1 MAIKKSE
8 LYSSLWAGA
17 DSLRGG
23 MDASEYKNYVL
34 NLLFLKYI
42 SDKAKNNMD
51 SEIEVPQGCFYED
64 ILALEGDK
72 EIGDKLNKIIA
83 KIAERNDLKGV
94 IDSVDFNDNTKL
106 GEGKAMMDTLSNL
119 VKIFADLSLGAHGA
133 LDDDLLGDAY
143 EYLMRHFASESGKS
157 KGQFYTPS
165 EVSLLLS
172 LLLGI
177 DENTRQDKSI
187 YDPTCGSG
195 SLLLKASSLAG
206 KKGLTIYGQE
216 KDISTTA
223 LCKMNMILHNSATAD
238 IAKGGFSTLSNP
250 FFTTE
255 NGMLKTFDYVVAN
268 PPFSLKNWTD
278 GLSIDPKSKQ
288 VINDSFNRFEDG
300 TPPEK
305 NGDFAFLLHIIKSLK
320 DTGKGAVILP
330 HGVLFR
336 GNAEG
341 VIRKNL
347 LMKGYIKGVI
357 GLAPNLF
364 YGTSIPACVIVLD
377 KENAHARKGVFMIDA
392 SKDFKK
398 DGNKNRLR
406 DQDVQKMIDTFNAL
420 KEIPYYS
427 KMVSLEEISAN
438 DYNLNIPRYIASK
451 QELEKDLFALINSPS
466 YLPKNEIKA
475 YAPYFQVFKEL
486 KNMLF
491 KKSDKEGYYA
501 LKTEC
506 ENIKELITQSLEY
519 QTFHASVLSA
529 FDRLELFTTF
539 NDLEPGFNPKTLIE
553 SVCSKV
559 LKEFEKVGIL
569 DKYGVYQLFKD
580 YYNEVLQDDW
590 FLLSF
595 NGFRSAKEL
604 RKLNPLK
611 DKNKKANYLEEPD
624 FVIQKTYY
632 KSDLIPKNLIKQRFF
647 EKETKELEALE
658 NALNEKEALLDEFIE
673 EHSNE
678 EGLFDGLKIN
688 ESVLKKELKNA
699 TDLEDKQILKTD
711 LEDKQILK
719 TDLEDKQILKTALEW
734 LEAKNKALKMKNK
747 AYEELELKAFH
758 QYKNLE
764 INEIKDLI
772 IKDKWLNSLKNALEN
787 KIQKRINAFIST
799 LNEII
804 SSYSNSLLELDKE
817 VKESESKVLEH
828 LKDLGLMG

>member
-42 SDKAKNNMD
+42 SDKAKNDPD
-51 SEIEVPQGCFYED
+51 SDIIVPQGCFYED

-83 KIAERNDLKGV
+83 KIAEQNDLLKGA

-106 GEGKAMMDTLSNL
+106 GEGKAMVDTLSNL
-119 VKIFADLSLGAHGA
+119 IKIFANLSLGAHGA

-172 LLLGI
+172 LLLEI
-177 DENTRQDKSI
+177 DKNTRQDKTI

-206 KKGLTIYGQE
+206 EKGLTIYGQE
-216 KDISTTA
+216 KDNSTTA
-223 LCKMNMILHNSATAD
+223 LCKMNMVLHNSATAD
-238 IAKGGFSTLSNP
+238 IAKGGSSTLSNP
-250 FFTTE
+250 HFLE

-288 VINDSFNRFEDG
+288 VIDDNFNRFEDG

-320 DTGKGAVILP
+320 NTGKGAVILP

-341 VIRKNL
+341 VIRKNIL
-347 LMKGYIKGVI
+347 TKGYIKGVI

-406 DQDVQKMIDTFNAL
+406 EQDVQKMIDTFKAK

-438 DYNLNIPRYIASK
+438 DYNLNIPRYIVAE
-451 QELEKDLFALINSPS
+451 QELEKDLFALINSHKAN
-466 YLPKNEIKA
+466 YLPKNEIEA
-475 YAPYFQVFKEL
+475 YAPYFKVFKEL
-486 KNMLF
+486 KNTLF

-506 ENIKELITQSLEY
+506 ENIKDLITESLEY
-519 QTFHASVLSA
+519 QAFHASVLNA
-529 FDRLELFTTF
+529 FDRLDLWITF
-539 NDLEPGFNPKTLIE
+539 NGLEPGFNPKTLIE

-559 LKEFEKVGIL
+559 LKEFEKGEIL
-569 DKYGVYQLFKD
+569 DQYGVYQLFKD

-590 FLLSF
+590 FLISL
-595 NGFRSAKEL
+595 NGFESAKEL
-604 RKLNPLK
+604 RKLIPLK

-624 FVIQKTYY
+624 FVVQKTYY
-632 KSDLIPKNLIKQRFF
+632 KSDLIPKSLIKQRFF
-647 EKETKELEALE
+647 KEESSILEELE
-658 NALNEKEALLDEFIE
+658 NALNENIANYEEFIE

-678 EGLFDGLKIN
+678 EGLFYELKVN

-699 TDLEDKQILKTD
+699 TDPED
-711 LEDKQILK
+711 E
-719 TDLEDKQILKTALEW
+719 QILKTALEL
-734 LEAKNKALKMKNK
+734 LEAKNKAQK
-747 AYEELELKAFH
+747 AK
-758 QYKNLE
+758 K
-764 INEIKDLI
+764 
-772 IKDKWLNSLKNALEN
+772 
-787 KIQKRINAFIST
+787 
-799 LNEII
+799 
-804 SSYSNSLLELDKE
+804 
-817 VKESESKVLEH
+817 
-828 LKDLGLMG
+828 

>member
-238 IAKGGFSTLSNP
+238 IAKGGSSTLSNP
-250 FFTTE
+250 FFIK
-255 NGMLKTFDYVVAN
+255 NGMLQTFDYVVAN

-288 VINDSFNRFEDG
+288 VINDHFNRFEDG

-305 NGDFAFLLHIIKSLK
+305 NGDFAFLLHIIKSLNP
-320 DTGKGAVILP
+320 TGKGAVILP

-364 YGTSIPACVIVLD
+364 YGTSIPACVIILD
-377 KENAHARKGVFMIDA
+377 KENAHARKGVFVIDA

-406 DQDVQKMIDTFNAL
+406 DQDVQKMIDTFNAY

-438 DYNLNIPRYIASK
+438 DYNLNIPRYIAAK
-451 QELEKDLFALINSPS
+451 QELEKDLFALTNSHKAS
-466 YLPKNEIKA
+466 YLPKNEIEA
-475 YAPYFQVFKEL
+475 YDPYFRVFKEL
-486 KNMLF
+486 KNTLF

-506 ENIKELITQSLEY
+506 ENIKDYITQSLEY

-559 LKEFEKVGIL
+559 LKEFEKVEIL

-590 FLLSF
+590 FLISF
-595 NGFRSAKEL
+595 NGFESAKNL
-604 RKLNPLK
+604 RKLTPLK

-632 KSDLIPKNLIKQRFF
+632 KSDLIPKHLIKQRFF
-647 EKETKELEALE
+647 EKETKELEELE

-699 TDLEDKQILKTD
+699 TDLEDEK
-711 LEDKQILK
+711 
-719 TDLEDKQILKTALEW
+719 ILKTALEW

-787 KIQKRINAFIST
+787 KIQKRINAFTSA

>member
-42 SDKAKNNMD
+42 SDKARNNTD

-83 KIAERNDLKGV
+83 EIA
-94 IDSVDFNDNTKL
+94 
-106 GEGKAMMDTLSNL
+106 
-119 VKIFADLSLGAHGA
+119 
-133 LDDDLLGDAY
+133 
-143 EYLMRHFASESGKS
+143 
-157 KGQFYTPS
+157 
-165 EVSLLLS
+165 
-172 LLLGI
+172 
-177 DENTRQDKSI
+177 
-187 YDPTCGSG
+187 
-195 SLLLKASSLAG
+195 
-206 KKGLTIYGQE
+206 
-216 KDISTTA
+216 
-223 LCKMNMILHNSATAD
+223 
-238 IAKGGFSTLSNP
+238 
-250 FFTTE
+250 
-255 NGMLKTFDYVVAN
+255 
-268 PPFSLKNWTD
+268 
-278 GLSIDPKSKQ
+278 
-288 VINDSFNRFEDG
+288 
-300 TPPEK
+300 EK
-305 NGDFAFLLHIIKSLK
+305 NGL
-320 DTGKGAVILP
+320 
-330 HGVLFR
+330 
-336 GNAEG
+336 
-341 VIRKNL
+341 
-347 LMKGYIKGVI
+347 KGVI

-377 KENAHARKGVFMIDA
+377 KENARARKGVFLIDA

-406 DQDVQKMIDTFNAL
+406 EQDVQKMIDTFNAL

-438 DYNLNIPRYIASK
+438 DYNLNIARYIAAK
-451 QELEKDLFALINSPS
+451 QESQKDLFALINSHKAS

-475 YAPYFQVFKEL
+475 YAPYFKVFKEL
-486 KNMLF
+486 KNTLF

-506 ENIKELITQSLEY
+506 ENIKDLITQSLEY
-519 QTFHASVLSA
+519 QVFHASVLNA
-529 FDRLELFTTF
+529 FDRLNLFETF
-539 NDLEPGFNPKTLIE
+539 DHLEPGFNPKTLIE

-559 LKEFEKVGIL
+559 LKEFEKVEIL
-569 DKYGVYQLFKD
+569 DKHGVYQLFKD

-595 NGFRSAKEL
+595 NDFLSAKEL
-604 RKLNPLK
+604 RELNPLK

-647 EKETKELEALE
+647 EKEAKELEKLE
-658 NALNEKEALLDEFIE
+658 NALNEKEADFEEFIE
-673 EHSNE
+673 EHSNNE
-678 EGLFDGLKIN
+678 EGLFDELKIN

-699 TDLEDKQILKTD
+699 TDLEDK
-711 LEDKQILK
+711 E
-719 TDLEDKQILKTALEW
+719 ILKTALEL

-758 QYKNLE
+758 QYKNLKLG
-764 INEIKDLI
+764 EIKDLI
-772 IKDKWLNSLKNALEN
+772 IQDKWLKSLKNALEN
-787 KIQKRINAFIST
+787 KILKRINAFTSA

-804 SSYSNSLLELDKE
+804 QTYSNSLLELDKE

>member
-42 SDKAKNNMD
+42 SDKARNDAKNNTD
-51 SEIEVPQGCFYED
+51 SAIEVPEGCFYED

-106 GEGKAMMDTLSNL
+106 GEGKAMIDTLSNL

-206 KKGLTIYGQE
+206 KNGLTIYGQE

-223 LCKMNMILHNSATAD
+223 LCKMNMILHNSADAD
-238 IAKGGFSTLSNP
+238 IAKGGSSTLSNP
-250 FFTTE
+250 LFTTE

-288 VINDSFNRFEDG
+288 VINDRFNRFEDG

-320 DTGKGAVILP
+320 NTGKGAVILP

-341 VIRKNL
+341 AIRKNL
-347 LMKGYIKGVI
+347 LTKGYIKGVI

-364 YGTSIPACVIVLD
+364 YGTSIPACVIILD

-406 DQDVQKMIDTFNAL
+406 DQDVQKMIDTFNAY

-438 DYNLNIPRYIASK
+438 DYNLNIPRYIATK
-451 QELEKDLFALINSPS
+451 QESEKDLFALINSHKAS
-466 YLPKNEIKA
+466 YLPKNEIKV
-475 YAPYFQVFKEL
+475 YAPYFRVFKEL
-486 KNMLF
+486 KNTLF

-506 ENIKELITQSLEY
+506 ENIKELITQSSEF

-529 FDRLELFTTF
+529 FESLDLFETF
-539 NDLEPGFNPKTLIE
+539 NHLEPGFNPKTLIE
-553 SVCSKV
+553 SVCSRV
-559 LKEFEKVGIL
+559 LKEFEKVEIL
-569 DKYGVYQLFKD
+569 DKYGAYQLFKD

-590 FLLSF
+590 FLISF

-604 RKLNPLK
+604 RKLTPLK

-647 EKETKELEALE
+647 EKETKELEELE

-699 TDLEDKQILKTD
+699 TDP
-711 LEDKQILK
+711 
-719 TDLEDKQILKTALEW
+719 EDKQILKTALEW

-764 INEIKDLI
+764 LNEIKDLI
-772 IKDKWLNSLKNALEN
+772 IQDKWLNSLKNALEN
-787 KIQKRINAFIST
+787 KIQKRTNAFISA

-804 SSYSNSLLELDKE
+804 QTYSNSLLELDKE

-828 LKDLGLMG
+828 LKDLGLMGW

>member
-42 SDKAKNNMD
+42 SDKARNDAKNHIE
-51 SEIEVPQGCFYED
+51 SAIEVPQGCFYED

-83 KIAERNDLKGV
+83 EIAKKNQLEGV

-106 GEGKAMMDTLSNL
+106 GEGKAMIDTLSNL

-206 KKGLTIYGQE
+206 EKGLTIYGQE

-223 LCKMNMILHNSATAD
+223 LCKMNMILHNSTTAD
-238 IAKGGFSTLSNP
+238 IAKGGSSTLSNP
-250 FFTTE
+250 LFTTE

-278 GLSIDPKSKQ
+278 GLSIDYKSKQ
-288 VINDSFNRFEDG
+288 VINDNFNRFEDG

-341 VIRKNL
+341 AIRKNL
-347 LMKGYIKGVI
+347 LTKGYIKSVI

-377 KENAHARKGVFMIDA
+377 KENAHARKGVFLIDA

-406 DQDVQKMIDTFNAL
+406 EQDVQKMIDTFNAL

-438 DYNLNIPRYIASK
+438 DYNLNIARYITAK
-451 QELEKDLFALINSPS
+451 QESEKDLFALINSHKAS
-466 YLPKNEIKA
+466 YLPQNEIEI
-475 YAPYFQVFKEL
+475 YDPYFRVFKEL
-486 KNMLF
+486 KNTLF

-506 ENIKELITQSLEY
+506 QNIKDLITQSQEF
-519 QTFHASVLSA
+519 QTFHASVLNA
-529 FDRLELFTTF
+529 FERLELLETF
-539 NDLEPGFNPKTLIE
+539 DHLEPGFNPKTLIE

-559 LKEFEKVGIL
+559 LKEFEKGEIL

-595 NGFRSAKEL
+595 NGFLSAKEL

-632 KSDLIPKNLIKQRFF
+632 KSDLIPKHLIKQRFF
-647 EKETKELEALE
+647 EQEAKELEELE
-658 NALNEKEALLDEFIE
+658 NALNEKEADFEEFIE

-678 EGLFDGLKIN
+678 EGLFYELKIN
-688 ESVLKKELKNA
+688 ESALKKELKNA
-699 TDLEDKQILKTD
+699 TDSEDKK
-711 LEDKQILK
+711 
-719 TDLEDKQILKTALEW
+719 ILKTALEL

-747 AYEELELKAFH
+747 AHEELELKAFH
-758 QYKNLE
+758 QYKNLKL
-764 INEIKDLI
+764 NEIKDLI
-772 IKDKWLNSLKNALEN
+772 IKDKWLKSLKNALEN
-787 KIQKRINAFIST
+787 KIFKRINAFSSA
-799 LNEII
+799 LDEIV
-804 SSYSNSLLELDKE
+804 SNYSNSLLELDKE

-828 LKDLGLMG
+828 LKDLGVVV

>member
-42 SDKAKNNMD
+42 SDKARNDAKNNTYN
-51 SEIEVPQGCFYED
+51 EIEVPQGCFYED

-83 KIAERNDLKGV
+83 EIAERNELKGV

-106 GEGKAMMDTLSNL
+106 REGKAMIDTLSNL

-177 DENTRQDKSI
+177 DENTKQDKSI

-223 LCKMNMILHNSATAD
+223 LCRMNMILHNSADAD

-250 FFTTE
+250 LFTTE
-255 NGMLKTFDYVVAN
+255 NGMIKTFDYVVAN

-336 GNAEG
+336 GNTEG
-341 VIRKNL
+341 TIRKNL
-347 LMKGYIKGVI
+347 LTKGYIKGVI

-377 KENAHARKGVFMIDA
+377 KENARARKGVFLIDA

-406 DQDVQKMIDTFNAL
+406 EQDVQKMIDTFNAL

-438 DYNLNIPRYIASK
+438 DYNLNIACYIAAK
-451 QELEKDLFALINSPS
+451 QESQKDLFALINSHKAS

-475 YAPYFQVFKEL
+475 YDPYFQVFKEL
-486 KNMLF
+486 KNTLF

-506 ENIKELITQSLEY
+506 ENIKDLITQSLEY
-519 QTFHASVLSA
+519 QAFHASVLNA
-529 FDRLELFTTF
+529 FDRLNLFETF
-539 NDLEPGFNPKTLIE
+539 DNLKPGFNPKTLIE

-559 LKEFEKVGIL
+559 LKEFEKVEIL

-595 NGFRSAKEL
+595 NDFLSAKEL

-647 EKETKELEALE
+647 EKEAKELEELE
-658 NALNEKEALLDEFIE
+658 STLNEKEADFEEFE
-673 EHSNE
+673 EHSSE
-678 EGLFDGLKIN
+678 EGLFYEWKIN

-699 TDLEDKQILKTD
+699 TDLEDK
-711 LEDKQILK
+711 E
-719 TDLEDKQILKTALEW
+719 ILKTALEL

-747 AYEELELKAFH
+747 AHEELELKAFH

-764 INEIKDLI
+764 LNEIKDLI
-772 IKDKWLNSLKNALEN
+772 IQDKWLKSLKNALEN
-787 KIQKRINAFIST
+787 KILKRINAFTST

-804 SSYSNSLLELDKE
+804 QTYSNSLLELDKE

>member
-42 SDKAKNNMD
+42 SDKARNDAKNNTD
-51 SEIEVPQGCFYED
+51 SAIEVPEGCFYED

-83 KIAERNDLKGV
+83 EIAKKNQLEGV

-106 GEGKAMMDTLSNL
+106 GESKAMIDTLSNL

-206 KKGLTIYGQE
+206 EKGLTIYGQE

-238 IAKGGFSTLSNP
+238 IAKGGSSTLSNP
-250 FFTTE
+250 LFTTE

-288 VINDSFNRFEDG
+288 VINDYFNRFEDG

-320 DTGKGAVILP
+320 NTGKGAVILP

-336 GNAEG
+336 GNAEAQ
-341 VIRKNL
+341 IRKNL
-347 LMKGYIKGVI
+347 LLKGYIKGVI

-377 KENAHARKGVFMIDA
+377 KENARARKGVFLIDA

-406 DQDVQKMIDTFNAL
+406 EQDVQKMIDTFNAF

-438 DYNLNIPRYIASK
+438 DYNLNIARYIAAK
-451 QELEKDLFALINSPS
+451 QEIEKDLFALINSHKAN

-475 YAPYFQVFKEL
+475 YDPYFKVLKEL
-486 KNMLF
+486 KNTLF
-491 KKSDKEGYYA
+491 KESDKEGYYA

-506 ENIKELITQSLEY
+506 QNFKDLITQSLEFHA
-519 QTFHASVLSA
+519 FHASVLNA
-529 FDRLELFTTF
+529 FDRLNLFETF
-539 NDLEPGFNPKTLIE
+539 DNLKPGFNPKTLIE

-559 LKEFEKVGIL
+559 LKEFEKVEIL

-595 NGFRSAKEL
+595 NGFISAKEL
-604 RKLNPLK
+604 RKLTPLK

-624 FVIQKTYY
+624 FIIQKTYY

-647 EKETKELEALE
+647 EKEVKELEELE
-658 NALNEKEALLDEFIE
+658 NALNEKEANYEEFIE
-673 EHSNE
+673 EHSSE
-678 EGLFDGLKIN
+678 EGLFYELKIN
-688 ESVLKKELKNA
+688 ESVLKRELKNA
-699 TDLEDKQILKTD
+699 TDLEDKKT
-711 LEDKQILK
+711 
-719 TDLEDKQILKTALEW
+719 LKTALEL
-734 LEAKNKALKMKNK
+734 LEAKNMVLKTKNK

-764 INEIKDLI
+764 LSEIKELI
-772 IKDKWLNSLKNALEN
+772 IQDKWLNSLKTALEN
-787 KIQKRINAFIST
+787 KIFKRTNAFIST
-799 LNEII
+799 LNGII
-804 SSYSNSLLELDKE
+804 QTYSNSLLELDKE
-817 VKESESKVLEH
+817 VKKSESKVLEH

>member
-42 SDKAKNNMD
+42 SDKARNNNF

-83 KIAERNDLKGV
+83 KIAERNGLEGV

-106 GEGKAMMDTLSNL
+106 GEGKAMIDTLSNL

-238 IAKGGFSTLSNP
+238 IAKGGSSTLSNP

-288 VINDSFNRFEDG
+288 VINDHFNRFEDG

-320 DTGKGAVILP
+320 NTGKGAVILP

-347 LMKGYIKGVI
+347 LTKGYIKGVI

-377 KENAHARKGVFMIDA
+377 KENARARKGVFLIDA

-406 DQDVQKMIDTFNAL
+406 EQDVQKMIDTFNAL

-438 DYNLNIPRYIASK
+438 DYNLNIPRYIAAKPES
-451 QELEKDLFALINSPS
+451 EKDLFALINSHKAS
-466 YLPKNEIKA
+466 YLPKNEIEA
-475 YAPYFQVFKEL
+475 YDPYFKVFKEL
-486 KNMLF
+486 KNTLF

-506 ENIKELITQSLEY
+506 ENIKDLIIQSSEF

-529 FDRLELFTTF
+529 FDRLDLFETF
-539 NDLEPGFNPKTLIE
+539 NHLKPGFNPKTLIE

-559 LKEFEKVGIL
+559 LKEFEKVEIL

-604 RKLNPLK
+604 RELTPLK

-647 EKETKELEALE
+647 EKETKELEELE

-678 EGLFDGLKIN
+678 EGLFYELKIN

-699 TDLEDKQILKTD
+699 TDLEDEKILKTT
-711 LEDKQILK
+711 LEL
-719 TDLEDKQILKTALEW
+719 

-772 IKDKWLNSLKNALEN
+772 IQDKWLKSLKNALEN
-787 KIQKRINAFIST
+787 KIQKRINAFASA

>member
-42 SDKAKNNMD
+42 SDKARNDNF

-119 VKIFADLSLGAHGA
+119 VKIFADLSLGVHGA

-206 KKGLTIYGQE
+206 ENGLTIYGQE
-216 KDISTTA
+216 KDISTTTI
-223 LCKMNMILHNSATAD
+223 CIMNMFLHNALKHK
-238 IAKGGFSTLSNP
+238 IAKGGSSTLSNP
-250 FFTTE
+250 LFTTE

-288 VINDSFNRFEDG
+288 VINDHFNRFEDG

-320 DTGKGAVILP
+320 NTGKGAVILP

-341 VIRKNL
+341 TIRKNL
-347 LMKGYIKGVI
+347 LTKGYIKGVI

-377 KENAHARKGVFMIDA
+377 KENAHARKGVFLIDA

-406 DQDVQKMIDTFNAL
+406 DQDVQKMIDTFNAY

-438 DYNLNIPRYIASK
+438 DYNLNIPRYIAAK
-451 QELEKDLFALINSPS
+451 QESEKDLFALINSHKAS
-466 YLPKNEIKA
+466 YLPKNEIEA

-486 KNMLF
+486 KNTLF

-506 ENIKELITQSLEY
+506 ENIKESITQSLEY
-519 QTFHASVLSA
+519 QTFHASVLNA
-529 FDRLELFTTF
+529 FDRLELLETF
-539 NDLEPGFNPKTLIE
+539 NHLEPFNSKTLIE

-590 FLLSF
+590 FLISF
-595 NGFRSAKEL
+595 NGFKSAKEL
-604 RKLNPLK
+604 RKLTPLK

-632 KSDLIPKNLIKQRFF
+632 KSDLIPKHLIKQRFF
-647 EKETKELEALE
+647 EKETKELEELE

-678 EGLFDGLKIN
+678 EGLFYGLKIN

-699 TDLEDKQILKTD
+699 TDSEDEK
-711 LEDKQILK
+711 
-719 TDLEDKQILKTALEW
+719 ILKTALEL

-772 IKDKWLNSLKNALEN
+772 IKDKWLKSLKNALEN
-787 KIQKRINAFIST
+787 KILKRINAFTSA
-799 LNEII
+799 LNGII
-804 SSYSNSLLELDKE
+804 QTYSNSLLELDKE

>member
-106 GEGKAMMDTLSNL
+106 GEGKAMVDTLSNL
-119 VKIFADLSLGAHGA
+119 VKIFADLSLGTHGA

-238 IAKGGFSTLSNP
+238 IAKGGSSTLSNP
-250 FFTTE
+250 FFIK
-255 NGMLKTFDYVVAN
+255 NGMLQTFDYVVAN

-278 GLSIDPKSKQ
+278 GLTIDPKSKQ

-305 NGDFAFLLHIIKSLK
+305 NGDFAFLLHIIKSLNP
-320 DTGKGAVILP
+320 TGKGAVILP

-336 GNAEG
+336 GNAEAQ
-341 VIRKNL
+341 IRKNL

-377 KENAHARKGVFMIDA
+377 KENAHARKGVFVIDA

-406 DQDVQKMIDTFNAL
+406 EQDVQKMIDTFNAY

-427 KMVSLEEISAN
+427 KMVSLEEISLN
-438 DYNLNIPRYIASK
+438 DYNLNIPRYIAAK

-466 YLPKNEIKA
+466 YLPKNEIEA

-486 KNMLF
+486 KNTLF

-506 ENIKELITQSLEY
+506 ENIKESITQSLEY
-519 QTFHASVLSA
+519 QTFRASVLSA
-529 FDRLELFTTF
+529 FDRLELSTTF

-553 SVCSKV
+553 SVCQKV

-590 FLLSF
+590 FLISF
-595 NGFRSAKEL
+595 NGFISAKEL

-624 FVIQKTYY
+624 FIIQKTYY

-673 EHSNE
+673 EHSSE
-678 EGLFDGLKIN
+678 EGLFYELKIN

-699 TDLEDKQILKTD
+699 TDP
-711 LEDKQILK
+711 
-719 TDLEDKQILKTALEW
+719 EDKQILKTALEL

-772 IKDKWLNSLKNALEN
+772 IQDKWLNSLKNALEN
-787 KIQKRINAFIST
+787 KILKRINAFTSV

-804 SSYSNSLLELDKE
+804 SSYSNSLLKLDKE

-828 LKDLGLMG
+828 LKDLGLMGW

>member
-42 SDKAKNNMD
+42 SDKARSNID

-72 EIGDKLNKIIA
+72 EIGDKFNKIIA

-106 GEGKAMMDTLSNL
+106 GEGKAMTDTLSNL

-143 EYLMRHFASESGKS
+143 EYLMHHFASESGKS

-206 KKGLTIYGQE
+206 KNGLTIYGQE

-223 LCKMNMILHNSATAD
+223 LCKMNTILHNITDAD
-238 IAKGGFSTLSNP
+238 IKGGSSTLSNP
-250 FFTTE
+250 LFIK
-255 NGMLKTFDYVVAN
+255 NGMLQTFDYVVAN

-341 VIRKNL
+341 SIRKNL

-377 KENAHARKGVFMIDA
+377 KENARARKGVFVIDA

-406 DQDVQKMIDTFNAL
+406 EQDVQKMIDTFNAY

-427 KMVSLEEISAN
+427 KMVSLEEISLN
-438 DYNLNIPRYIASK
+438 DYNLNIPRYIAAK
-451 QELEKDLFALINSPS
+451 QESEKDLFALINSPS
-466 YLPKNEIKA
+466 YLPKNEIEA

-486 KNMLF
+486 KNTLF

-506 ENIKELITQSLEY
+506 ENIKESIIQSSEY

-529 FDRLELFTTF
+529 FDRLDLFETF

-559 LKEFEKVGIL
+559 LKEFEKIEIL

-590 FLLSF
+590 FLISF
-595 NGFRSAKEL
+595 NGFISAKEL
-604 RKLNPLK
+604 RELTPLK

-647 EKETKELEALE
+647 EKETKELEELE

-699 TDLEDKQILKTD
+699 TDLEDEKT
-711 LEDKQILK
+711 
-719 TDLEDKQILKTALEW
+719 LKTALEW

-787 KIQKRINAFIST
+787 KIQKRINAFISA
-799 LNEII
+799 LNGII
-804 SSYSNSLLELDKE
+804 QTYSNSLLELDKE
-817 VKESESKVLEH
+817 VKKSESKVLEH

>member
-1 MAIKKSE
+1 
-8 LYSSLWAGA
+8 
-17 DSLRGG
+17 
-23 MDASEYKNYVL
+23 
-34 NLLFLKYI
+34 
-42 SDKAKNNMD
+42 
-51 SEIEVPQGCFYED
+51 
-64 ILALEGDK
+64 
-72 EIGDKLNKIIA
+72 
-83 KIAERNDLKGV
+83 
-94 IDSVDFNDNTKL
+94 
-106 GEGKAMMDTLSNL
+106 
-119 VKIFADLSLGAHGA
+119 
-133 LDDDLLGDAY
+133 
-143 EYLMRHFASESGKS
+143 
-157 KGQFYTPS
+157 
-165 EVSLLLS
+165 
-172 LLLGI
+172 
-177 DENTRQDKSI
+177 
-187 YDPTCGSG
+187 
-195 SLLLKASSLAG
+195 
-206 KKGLTIYGQE
+206 
-216 KDISTTA
+216 
-223 LCKMNMILHNSATAD
+223 
-238 IAKGGFSTLSNP
+238 GFSTLSNP
-250 FFTTE
+250 LFTTE

-288 VINDSFNRFEDG
+288 VINDRFNRFEDG

-320 DTGKGAVILP
+320 NTGKGAVILP

-347 LMKGYIKGVI
+347 LLKGYIKGVI

-377 KENAHARKGVFMIDA
+377 KENARARKGVFMIDA

-406 DQDVQKMIDTFNAL
+406 DQDVQKMIDTFNAY
-420 KEIPYYS
+420 KEIPHYS

-438 DYNLNIPRYIASK
+438 DYNLNIARYITAK
-451 QELEKDLFALINSPS
+451 QESEKDLFALINSPS

-486 KNMLF
+486 KNTLF

-519 QTFHASVLSA
+519 QTFHASVLNA

-553 SVCSKV
+553 SVCSRV

-604 RKLNPLK
+604 RKLTPLK

-624 FVIQKTYY
+624 FIIQKTYY

-647 EKETKELEALE
+647 EKETKELEELE

-678 EGLFDGLKIN
+678 EGLFNGLKIN

-699 TDLEDKQILKTD
+699 TDLED
-711 LEDKQILK
+711 E
-719 TDLEDKQILKTALEW
+719 EILKTALEW

-758 QYKNLE
+758 QYEKLE
-764 INEIKDLI
+764 LDEIKDLI
-772 IKDKWLNSLKNALEN
+772 IQDKWLNSLKNALEN
-787 KIQKRINAFIST
+787 KIQKRINAFVSA
-799 LNEII
+799 LNGII
-804 SSYSNSLLELDKE
+804 SSYSNSLLELDQE

-828 LKDLGLMG
+828 LKDLGLLG

>member
-42 SDKAKNNMD
+42 SDKARSNMD

-206 KKGLTIYGQE
+206 KNGLTIYGQE

-238 IAKGGFSTLSNP
+238 IAKGGSSTLSNP
-250 FFTTE
+250 LFTTE

-288 VINDSFNRFEDG
+288 VINDHFNRFEDG

-320 DTGKGAVILP
+320 NTGKGAVILP

-377 KENAHARKGVFMIDA
+377 KENARARKGVFLIDA

-406 DQDVQKMIDTFNAL
+406 EQDVQKMIDTFNAY

-438 DYNLNIPRYIASK
+438 DYNLNIPRYIAAK
-451 QELEKDLFALINSPS
+451 QESEKDLFALINSHKAS
-466 YLPKNEIKA
+466 YLPKNEIEI
-475 YAPYFQVFKEL
+475 YAPYFRVFKEL
-486 KNMLF
+486 KNTLF

-506 ENIKELITQSLEY
+506 ENIKELIIQSQEY
-519 QTFHASVLSA
+519 QTFHASVLNA
-529 FDRLELFTTF
+529 FDRLNLFETF
-539 NDLEPGFNPKTLIE
+539 DHLKPGFNPKTLIE
-553 SVCSKV
+553 SVCQKV
-559 LKEFEKVGIL
+559 LKEFEKVEIL
-569 DKYGVYQLFKD
+569 DKYGVYQFFKD

-595 NGFRSAKEL
+595 NDFRSTKEL
-604 RKLNPLK
+604 RKLTPLK

-632 KSDLIPKNLIKQRFF
+632 KSDLIPKHLIKQRFF
-647 EKETKELEALE
+647 EKEAKELEELE
-658 NALNEKEALLDEFIE
+658 NALNEKEANFEEFIE

-699 TDLEDKQILKTD
+699 TDLEDK
-711 LEDKQILK
+711 E
-719 TDLEDKQILKTALEW
+719 ILKTALEL

-764 INEIKDLI
+764 LSEIKDLI
-772 IKDKWLNSLKNALEN
+772 IQDKWLKSLKNALEN
-787 KIQKRINAFIST
+787 KILKRINALTSA

-804 SSYSNSLLELDKE
+804 QTYSNSLLELDKE

>member
-42 SDKAKNNMD
+42 SDKARNDAKNNTD
-51 SEIEVPQGCFYED
+51 SEIEVPEGCFYED

-106 GEGKAMMDTLSNL
+106 GEGKAMIDTLSNL

-223 LCKMNMILHNSATAD
+223 LCKMNTILHNSATAD
-238 IAKGGFSTLSNP
+238 IAKGGSSTLSNP
-250 FFTTE
+250 LFTTE

-288 VINDSFNRFEDG
+288 VINDHFNRFEDG

-320 DTGKGAVILP
+320 NTGKGAVILP

-347 LMKGYIKGVI
+347 LLKGYIKGVI

-377 KENAHARKGVFMIDA
+377 KENARARKGVFLIDA

-438 DYNLNIPRYIASK
+438 DYNLNIPRYIAAKPES
-451 QELEKDLFALINSPS
+451 EKDLFALINSHKAS

-486 KNMLF
+486 KNTLF

-506 ENIKELITQSLEY
+506 ENIKELIIQSSEY
-519 QTFHASVLSA
+519 QTFHASVLNA
-529 FDRLELFTTF
+529 FDRLNLFETF
-539 NDLEPGFNPKTLIE
+539 NHLGFNPKTLIE

-559 LKEFEKVGIL
+559 LYEFEKIEIL
-569 DKYGVYQLFKD
+569 DRYGVYQLFKD

-590 FLLSF
+590 FLLSC
-595 NGFRSAKEL
+595 NGFESAKNL
-604 RKLNPLK
+604 RKLTPLK

-624 FVIQKTYY
+624 FIIQKTYY

-647 EKETKELEALE
+647 EKEAKELEELE

-678 EGLFDGLKIN
+678 EGLFYELKIN

-699 TDLEDKQILKTD
+699 TDSEDKKT
-711 LEDKQILK
+711 
-719 TDLEDKQILKTALEW
+719 LKTALEL
-734 LEAKNKALKMKNK
+734 LEAKNKVLKMKNK

-764 INEIKDLI
+764 LSEIKDLI
-772 IKDKWLNSLKNALEN
+772 IKDKWLKSLKNALEN
-787 KIQKRINAFIST
+787 KILKRINAFTSA
-799 LNEII
+799 LNGII
-804 SSYSNSLLELDKE
+804 QTYSNSLLELDKE

>member
-42 SDKAKNNMD
+42 SDKARSNMD

-106 GEGKAMMDTLSNL
+106 GEGKAMIDTLSNL

-172 LLLGI
+172 LLLSI

-195 SLLLKASSLAG
+195 SLLLKASSLAV

-216 KDISTTA
+216 KDISTRA
-223 LCKMNMILHNSATAD
+223 LCKMNTILHNITDAD
-238 IAKGGFSTLSNP
+238 IKGGSSTLSNP

-288 VINDSFNRFEDG
+288 VINDHFNRFEDG

-347 LMKGYIKGVI
+347 LTKGYIKGVI

-377 KENAHARKGVFMIDA
+377 KENAHARKGVFVIDA

-406 DQDVQKMIDTFNAL
+406 DQDVQKMIDTFNAY

-438 DYNLNIPRYIASK
+438 DYNLNIPRYIASQ

-475 YAPYFQVFKEL
+475 YDPYFRVFKEL
-486 KNMLF
+486 KNTLF

-529 FDRLELFTTF
+529 FESLDLFETF

-590 FLLSF
+590 FLISF
-595 NGFRSAKEL
+595 NGFISAKEL

-632 KSDLIPKNLIKQRFF
+632 KSDLIPKHLIKQRFF
-647 EKETKELEALE
+647 EKETKELEELE

-699 TDLEDKQILKTD
+699 TDLEDKQILKT
-711 LEDKQILK
+711 
-719 TDLEDKQILKTALEW
+719 ALEY

-828 LKDLGLMG
+828 LKDLGLMGW

>member
-42 SDKAKNNMD
+42 SDKAKNNNF

-106 GEGKAMMDTLSNL
+106 GEGKAMIDTLSNL

-206 KKGLTIYGQE
+206 EKGLTIYGQE

-238 IAKGGFSTLSNP
+238 IAKGGSSTLSNP
-250 FFTTE
+250 LFTTE

-347 LMKGYIKGVI
+347 LLKGYIKGVI

-406 DQDVQKMIDTFNAL
+406 EQDVQKMIDTFNAS

-438 DYNLNIPRYIASK
+438 DYNLNIPRYIAAK
-451 QELEKDLFALINSPS
+451 QESEKDLFALINSHKAS

-475 YAPYFQVFKEL
+475 YDPYFKVLKEL
-486 KNMLF
+486 KNTLF

-506 ENIKELITQSLEY
+506 QNFKDLITQSQEFHA
-519 QTFHASVLSA
+519 FHASALSA
-529 FDRLELFTTF
+529 FDRLELLTTF

-559 LKEFEKVGIL
+559 LKEFEKVEIL

-595 NGFRSAKEL
+595 NGFLSAKEL
-604 RKLNPLK
+604 RELTPLK

-632 KSDLIPKNLIKQRFF
+632 KSDLIPKSLIKQRFF
-647 EKETKELEALE
+647 EKEAKELEELE

-678 EGLFDGLKIN
+678 EGLFYELKIN

-699 TDLEDKQILKTD
+699 TDLEDKKT
-711 LEDKQILK
+711 
-719 TDLEDKQILKTALEW
+719 LKTALEL
-734 LEAKNKALKMKNK
+734 LEAKNMVLKTKNK

-764 INEIKDLI
+764 LDEIKDLI

-787 KIQKRINAFIST
+787 KILKRINAFISA

>member
-42 SDKAKNNMD
+42 SDKARNNSF

-83 KIAERNDLKGV
+83 KIAEQNDLKGV

-177 DENTRQDKSI
+177 DANTRQDKSI
-187 YDPTCGSG
+187 YDPACGSG

-206 KKGLTIYGQE
+206 KNGLTIYGQE

-223 LCKMNMILHNSATAD
+223 LCKMNMILHNSADAD
-238 IAKGGFSTLSNP
+238 IAKGGSSTLSNP
-250 FFTTE
+250 FFIK
-255 NGMLKTFDYVVAN
+255 NGMLQTFDYVVAN

-288 VINDSFNRFEDG
+288 VINDNFNRFEDG

-320 DTGKGAVILP
+320 NTGKGAVILP

-336 GNAEG
+336 GNAESA
-341 VIRKNL
+341 IRKNL
-347 LMKGYIKGVI
+347 LLKGYIKGVI

-377 KENAHARKGVFMIDA
+377 KENARARKGVFMIDA

-406 DQDVQKMIDTFNAL
+406 DQDVQKMIDTFNAY

-438 DYNLNIPRYIASK
+438 DYNLNIPRYIAAK
-451 QELEKDLFALINSPS
+451 QESEKDLFALINSHKAS
-466 YLPKNEIKA
+466 YLPKNEIEA
-475 YAPYFQVFKEL
+475 YAPYFKVFKEL
-486 KNMLF
+486 KNTLF

-506 ENIKELITQSLEY
+506 ENIKDYIAQSSEF
-519 QTFHASVLSA
+519 QTFHASVLDA
-529 FDRLELFTTF
+529 FDRLDLFETF
-539 NDLEPGFNPKTLIE
+539 NHLEPGFNPKTLIE

-559 LKEFEKVGIL
+559 LYEFEKIEIL

-590 FLLSF
+590 FLLSC
-595 NGFRSAKEL
+595 NGFESAKEL
-604 RKLNPLK
+604 KKLTPLK

-647 EKETKELEALE
+647 EKEAKELEELE
-658 NALNEKEALLDEFIE
+658 NALNEKEAHLDEFIE

-678 EGLFDGLKIN
+678 EGLFYELKIN

-699 TDLEDKQILKTD
+699 TDSEDKK
-711 LEDKQILK
+711 
-719 TDLEDKQILKTALEW
+719 ILKTALEW

-764 INEIKDLI
+764 LGEIKDLI
-772 IKDKWLNSLKNALEN
+772 IQDKWLNSLKNALEN
-787 KIQKRINAFIST
+787 KILKRINAFISA
-799 LNEII
+799 LNGII
-804 SSYSNSLLELDKE
+804 QTYSNSLLELDKE

>member
-42 SDKAKNNMD
+42 SDKARNDAKNNTY

-83 KIAERNDLKGV
+83 EIAEQNDLKGV

-106 GEGKAMMDTLSNL
+106 GEGKAMIDTLSNL

-177 DENTRQDKSI
+177 DANTRQDKSI

-206 KKGLTIYGQE
+206 KNGLTIYGQE

-238 IAKGGFSTLSNP
+238 IAKGGSSTLSNP
-250 FFTTE
+250 LFTTE

-320 DTGKGAVILP
+320 NTGKGAVILP

-377 KENAHARKGVFMIDA
+377 KENARARKGVFVIDA

-406 DQDVQKMIDTFNAL
+406 EQDVQKMIDTFNAY

-438 DYNLNIPRYIASK
+438 DYNLNIPHYIAAK
-451 QELEKDLFALINSPS
+451 QELEKDLFALINSHKAS

-475 YAPYFQVFKEL
+475 YDSYFRVFKEL
-486 KNMLF
+486 KNTLF

-506 ENIKELITQSLEY
+506 ENIKELITQSSEF

-529 FDRLELFTTF
+529 FDRLDLFETF
-539 NDLEPGFNPKTLIE
+539 NDLEPSFNPKTLIE
-553 SVCSKV
+553 SVCQKV
-559 LKEFEKVGIL
+559 LKEFEKIEIL

-590 FLLSF
+590 FLISF

-604 RKLNPLK
+604 RKLTPLK

-624 FVIQKTYY
+624 FIIQKTYY
-632 KSDLIPKNLIKQRFF
+632 KSDLIPKHLIKQCFF
-647 EKETKELEALE
+647 EKETKELEELE

-678 EGLFDGLKIN
+678 EGLFYELKIN

-699 TDLEDKQILKTD
+699 TDP
-711 LEDKQILK
+711 
-719 TDLEDKQILKTALEW
+719 EDKQILKTALEW

-787 KIQKRINAFIST
+787 KIQKRINAFASA

-817 VKESESKVLEH
+817 IKESESKVLEH
-828 LKDLGLMG
+828 LKDLGIVV

>member
-42 SDKAKNNMD
+42 SDKARNNNF

-83 KIAERNDLKGV
+83 EIAERNDLKGV

-106 GEGKAMMDTLSNL
+106 GEGKAMIDTLSNL

-206 KKGLTIYGQE
+206 KNGLTIYGQE

-223 LCKMNMILHNSATAD
+223 LCKMNMILHHSADAD
-238 IAKGGFSTLSNP
+238 IAKGGSSTLSNP
-250 FFTTE
+250 LFIK
-255 NGMLKTFDYVVAN
+255 NGMLQTFDYVVAN

-288 VINDSFNRFEDG
+288 VINDHFNRFEDG

-336 GNAEG
+336 GNAESA
-341 VIRKNL
+341 IRKNL
-347 LMKGYIKGVI
+347 LLKGYIKGVI

-406 DQDVQKMIDTFNAL
+406 EQDVQKMIDTFNAY

-427 KMVSLEEISAN
+427 KMVSLEEISTN
-438 DYNLNIPRYIASK
+438 DYNLNIARYIASQ
-451 QELEKDLFALINSPS
+451 QELEKDLFALINSHKAS
-466 YLPKNEIKA
+466 YLPKNEIEA
-475 YAPYFQVFKEL
+475 YAPYFKVFKEL
-486 KNMLF
+486 KNTLF

-506 ENIKELITQSLEY
+506 ENIKDYITQSLEF
-519 QTFHASVLSA
+519 QTFHASVLNA
-529 FDRLELFTTF
+529 FDRLELFETF
-539 NDLEPGFNPKTLIE
+539 DHLEPGFNPKTLIE

-559 LKEFEKVGIL
+559 LKEFEKVEIL

-595 NGFRSAKEL
+595 NDFLSAKEL
-604 RKLNPLK
+604 RELTPLK

-624 FVIQKTYY
+624 FIIQKTYY

-647 EKETKELEALE
+647 EKEAKELEELE

-699 TDLEDKQILKTD
+699 TDP
-711 LEDKQILK
+711 
-719 TDLEDKQILKTALEW
+719 EDKQILKTALEW

-764 INEIKDLI
+764 LNEIKDLI

-787 KIQKRINAFIST
+787 KIQKRTNAFISA

-828 LKDLGLMG
+828 LKDLGLMGW

>member
-106 GEGKAMMDTLSNL
+106 GEGKAMIDTLSNL

-223 LCKMNMILHNSATAD
+223 LCKMNTILHNITDAD
-238 IAKGGFSTLSNP
+238 IKGGSSTLSNP
-250 FFTTE
+250 FFIK
-255 NGMLKTFDYVVAN
+255 NGMLQTFDYVVAN

-288 VINDSFNRFEDG
+288 VVGDSFNRFEDG

-347 LMKGYIKGVI
+347 LTKGYIKGVI

-377 KENAHARKGVFMIDA
+377 KENAHARKGVFVIDA

-406 DQDVQKMIDTFNAL
+406 DQDVQKMIDTFNAY

-427 KMVSLEEISAN
+427 KMVSLEEISLN
-438 DYNLNIPRYIASK
+438 DYNLNIPRYIATK

-475 YAPYFQVFKEL
+475 YDPYFQVFKEL
-486 KNMLF
+486 KNTLF

-506 ENIKELITQSLEY
+506 ENIKDLITQSLEY

-529 FDRLELFTTF
+529 FESLDLFETF

-569 DKYGVYQLFKD
+569 DKYGVYQLFKN

-590 FLLSF
+590 FLISF
-595 NGFRSAKEL
+595 NGFISAKEL
-604 RKLNPLK
+604 RKLTPLK

-624 FVIQKTYY
+624 FIIQKTYY

-647 EKETKELEALE
+647 EKETKELEQLE

-699 TDLEDKQILKTD
+699 TDLED
-711 LEDKQILK
+711 E
-719 TDLEDKQILKTALEW
+719 EILKTALEW

-787 KIQKRINAFIST
+787 KIQKRINAFISA
-799 LNEII
+799 LNGII

>member
-42 SDKAKNNMD
+42 SDKARNDAKNNTD
-51 SEIEVPQGCFYED
+51 SEIEVPEGCFYED

-106 GEGKAMMDTLSNL
+106 GEGKAMVDALSNL
-119 VKIFADLSLGAHGA
+119 VKIFADLSLGVHGA

-143 EYLMRHFASESGKS
+143 EYLMHHFASESGKS

-223 LCKMNMILHNSATAD
+223 LCKMNMILHNSTDAD

-250 FFTTE
+250 LFTTE

-320 DTGKGAVILP
+320 NTGKGAVILP

-341 VIRKNL
+341 AIRKNL
-347 LMKGYIKGVI
+347 LTKGYIKGVI

-377 KENAHARKGVFMIDA
+377 KENAHARKGVFLIDA

-406 DQDVQKMIDTFNAL
+406 EQDVQKMIDTFNA
-420 KEIPYYS
+420 
-427 KMVSLEEISAN
+427 
-438 DYNLNIPRYIASK
+438 
-451 QELEKDLFALINSPS
+451 
-466 YLPKNEIKA
+466 
-475 YAPYFQVFKEL
+475 
-486 KNMLF
+486 
-491 KKSDKEGYYA
+491 
-501 LKTEC
+501 
-506 ENIKELITQSLEY
+506 
-519 QTFHASVLSA
+519 
-529 FDRLELFTTF
+529 
-539 NDLEPGFNPKTLIE
+539 
-553 SVCSKV
+553 
-559 LKEFEKVGIL
+559 
-569 DKYGVYQLFKD
+569 
-580 YYNEVLQDDW
+580 
-590 FLLSF
+590 
-595 NGFRSAKEL
+595 
-604 RKLNPLK
+604 
-611 DKNKKANYLEEPD
+611 
-624 FVIQKTYY
+624 
-632 KSDLIPKNLIKQRFF
+632 
-647 EKETKELEALE
+647 
-658 NALNEKEALLDEFIE
+658 
-673 EHSNE
+673 
-678 EGLFDGLKIN
+678 
-688 ESVLKKELKNA
+688 
-699 TDLEDKQILKTD
+699 
-711 LEDKQILK
+711 
-719 TDLEDKQILKTALEW
+719 
-734 LEAKNKALKMKNK
+734 
-747 AYEELELKAFH
+747 
-758 QYKNLE
+758 
-764 INEIKDLI
+764 
-772 IKDKWLNSLKNALEN
+772 
-787 KIQKRINAFIST
+787 
-799 LNEII
+799 
-804 SSYSNSLLELDKE
+804 
-817 VKESESKVLEH
+817 
-828 LKDLGLMG
+828 

>member
-42 SDKAKNNMD
+42 SDKARNNNF

-83 KIAERNDLKGV
+83 KIAEQNDLKGV

-119 VKIFADLSLGAHGA
+119 VKIFADLSLACNGA

-223 LCKMNMILHNSATAD
+223 LCKMNMILHNSADAD
-238 IAKGGFSTLSNP
+238 IAKGGSSTLSNP
-250 FFTTE
+250 LFIK

-305 NGDFAFLLHIIKSLK
+305 NGDFAFLLHIIKSLNP
-320 DTGKGAVILP
+320 TGKGAVILP

-347 LMKGYIKGVI
+347 LLKGYIKGVI
-357 GLAPNLF
+357 DLAPNLF

-406 DQDVQKMIDTFNAL
+406 EQDVQKMIDTFNAL
-420 KEIPYYS
+420 KEIPHYS

-438 DYNLNIPRYIASK
+438 DYNLNIPRYIAAK
-451 QELEKDLFALINSPS
+451 QESEKDLFALINSHKAS

-475 YAPYFQVFKEL
+475 YAPYFKVFKEL
-486 KNMLF
+486 KNTLF

-506 ENIKELITQSLEY
+506 ENIGELIIQSSEF
-519 QTFHASVLSA
+519 QTFHASILSV
-529 FDRLELFTTF
+529 FDRLELSTTF

-559 LKEFEKVGIL
+559 LYEFEKIEIL

-595 NGFRSAKEL
+595 NDFLSAKEL
-604 RKLNPLK
+604 RELTPLK

-624 FVIQKTYY
+624 FIIQKTYY
-632 KSDLIPKNLIKQRFF
+632 KSDLIPKHLIKQRFF
-647 EKETKELEALE
+647 EKETKELEELE

-678 EGLFDGLKIN
+678 EGLFYELKIN

-699 TDLEDKQILKTD
+699 TDLEDEK
-711 LEDKQILK
+711 
-719 TDLEDKQILKTALEW
+719 ILKTALER

-747 AYEELELKAFH
+747 AHEELELKAFH

-787 KIQKRINAFIST
+787 KIQKRTNAFTSV

-828 LKDLGLMG
+828 LKDLGLMGW

>member
-42 SDKAKNNMD
+42 SDKARNNNF
-51 SEIEVPQGCFYED
+51 SEIEVPEGCFYED
-64 ILALEGDK
+64 ILALEGNK

-106 GEGKAMMDTLSNL
+106 GEGKAMIDALSNL

-177 DENTRQDKSI
+177 DENTRQDKNI

-250 FFTTE
+250 LFTTE

-288 VINDSFNRFEDG
+288 VINDRFNRFEDG

-320 DTGKGAVILP
+320 NTGKGAVILP

-336 GNAEG
+336 GNAESA
-341 VIRKNL
+341 IRKNL
-347 LMKGYIKGVI
+347 LLKGYIKGVI

-377 KENAHARKGVFMIDA
+377 KENARARKGVFMIDA

-406 DQDVQKMIDTFNAL
+406 DQDVQKMIDTFTAY

-438 DYNLNIPRYIASK
+438 DYNLNIPRYIAAK
-451 QELEKDLFALINSPS
+451 QESEKDLFALINSHKAS

-475 YAPYFQVFKEL
+475 YAPYFRVFKEL
-486 KNMLF
+486 KNTLF
-491 KKSDKEGYYA
+491 KKSDKENYYA

-506 ENIKELITQSLEY
+506 ENIKELITQSSEY

-529 FDRLELFTTF
+529 FESLDLFTTF
-539 NDLEPGFNPKTLIE
+539 NHLEPGFNPKTLIE

-559 LKEFEKVGIL
+559 LKEFEKVEIL

-604 RKLNPLK
+604 RELTPLK

-647 EKETKELEALE
+647 EKETKELEELE

-678 EGLFDGLKIN
+678 EGLFYELKIN

-699 TDLEDKQILKTD
+699 TDLEDKK
-711 LEDKQILK
+711 
-719 TDLEDKQILKTALEW
+719 ILKTALEL

-772 IKDKWLNSLKNALEN
+772 IQDKWLNSLKNALEN
-787 KIQKRINAFIST
+787 KIFKRINAFTSA

-804 SSYSNSLLELDKE
+804 QTYSNGLLELDKE

>member
-42 SDKAKNNMD
+42 SDKARSNMD
-51 SEIEVPQGCFYED
+51 SEIEVPQGCLYED

-238 IAKGGFSTLSNP
+238 IKGGSSTLSNP
-250 FFTTE
+250 LFIK
-255 NGMLKTFDYVVAN
+255 NGMLQTFDYVVAN

-288 VINDSFNRFEDG
+288 VINDHFNRFEDG

-320 DTGKGAVILP
+320 NTGKGAVILP

-347 LMKGYIKGVI
+347 LLKGYLKAVI

-377 KENAHARKGVFMIDA
+377 KENARARKGVFMIDA

-438 DYNLNIPRYIASK
+438 DYNLNIPRYIATK
-451 QELEKDLFALINSPS
+451 QESEKDLFALINSPS

-475 YAPYFQVFKEL
+475 YDPYFKVFKEL
-486 KNMLF
+486 KNTLF

-501 LKTEC
+501 LKTGC
-506 ENIKELITQSLEY
+506 ENIKDYITQSSEY
-519 QTFHASVLSA
+519 QTFHSSVLSA

-595 NGFRSAKEL
+595 NGFISAKEL
-604 RKLNPLK
+604 RKLTPLK

-632 KSDLIPKNLIKQRFF
+632 KSDLIPKHLIKQRFF
-647 EKETKELEALE
+647 EKEAKELEELE

-699 TDLEDKQILKTD
+699 TDLEDK
-711 LEDKQILK
+711 E
-719 TDLEDKQILKTALEW
+719 ILKTALEL

-747 AYEELELKAFH
+747 AYEKLELKAFH

-764 INEIKDLI
+764 LGEIKDLI
-772 IKDKWLNSLKNALEN
+772 IQDKWLKSLKNALEN
-787 KIQKRINAFIST
+787 KILKRINAFTSA
-799 LNEII
+799 LNGII
-804 SSYSNSLLELDKE
+804 QTYSNSLLELDKE

>member
-42 SDKAKNNMD
+42 SDKARSNMD

-106 GEGKAMMDTLSNL
+106 GEGKAMIDTLSNL

-223 LCKMNMILHNSATAD
+223 LCKMNTILHNSATAD
-238 IAKGGFSTLSNP
+238 IAKGGSSTLSNP
-250 FFTTE
+250 FFIK

-305 NGDFAFLLHIIKSLK
+305 NGDFAFLLHIIKSLNP
-320 DTGKGAVILP
+320 TGKGAVILP

-336 GNAEG
+336 GNTEAQ
-341 VIRKNL
+341 IRKNL

-377 KENAHARKGVFMIDA
+377 KENARARKGVFMIDA

-406 DQDVQKMIDTFNAL
+406 EQDVQKMIDTFNAY

-475 YAPYFQVFKEL
+475 YDPYFQVFKEL
-486 KNMLF
+486 KNTLF

-590 FLLSF
+590 FLISF
-595 NGFRSAKEL
+595 NGFISAKEL

-647 EKETKELEALE
+647 EKETKELEELE

-699 TDLEDKQILKTD
+699 TDLEDK
-711 LEDKQILK
+711 E
-719 TDLEDKQILKTALEW
+719 ILKTALEW

-772 IKDKWLNSLKNALEN
+772 IKDKWLKSLKNALEN
-787 KIQKRINAFIST
+787 KILKRINAFTSA
-799 LNEII
+799 LNGII
-804 SSYSNSLLELDKE
+804 QTYSNSLLELDKE

>member
-42 SDKAKNNMD
+42 SDKAKNDPD
-51 SEIEVPQGCFYED
+51 SDIIVPQGCFYED

-83 KIAERNDLKGV
+83 KIAEPNDLLKGA

-106 GEGKAMMDTLSNL
+106 GEGKAMVDTLSNL
-119 VKIFADLSLGAHGA
+119 VKIFANLSLGAHGA

-172 LLLGI
+172 LLLEI
-177 DENTRQDKSI
+177 DKNTRQDETI

-206 KKGLTIYGQE
+206 EKGLTIYGQE

-223 LCKMNMILHNSATAD
+223 LCKMNMVLHNSATAD
-238 IAKGGFSTLSNP
+238 IAKGGSSTLSNP
-250 FFTTE
+250 HFLE
-255 NGMLKTFDYVVAN
+255 NGMLKTFNYVVAN

-288 VINDSFNRFEDG
+288 VIDDNFNRFEDG

-320 DTGKGAVILP
+320 NTGKGAVILP

-341 VIRKNL
+341 VIRKNI

-377 KENAHARKGVFMIDA
+377 KENARARKGVFMIDA

-406 DQDVQKMIDTFNAL
+406 EQDVQKMIDTFKAK

-438 DYNLNIPRYIASK
+438 DYNLNIPRYIVAE
-451 QELEKDLFALINSPS
+451 QELEKDLFALINSHKAN
-466 YLPKNEIKA
+466 YLPKSEIEA
-475 YAPYFQVFKEL
+475 YAPYFKVFKEL
-486 KNMLF
+486 KNTLF
-491 KKSDKEGYYA
+491 KQSDKEGYYA

-506 ENIKELITQSLEY
+506 ENIKDLITESLEY
-519 QTFHASVLSA
+519 QTFHASVLNA
-529 FDRLELFTTF
+529 FDRLDLFTTF
-539 NDLEPGFNPKTLIE
+539 NGLEPGFNPKTLIE

-559 LKEFEKVGIL
+559 LQEFEKGEIL
-569 DKYGVYQLFKD
+569 DQYGVYQLFKD

-590 FLLSF
+590 FLISL
-595 NGFRSAKEL
+595 NGFESAKEL
-604 RKLNPLK
+604 RKLIPLK

-632 KSDLIPKNLIKQRFF
+632 KSDLIPKDLIKQRFF
-647 EKETKELEALE
+647 KEESNMLEELE
-658 NALNEKEALLDEFIE
+658 NALNESVAIYEEFIE

-678 EGLFDGLKIN
+678 EGLFYELKVN

-699 TDLEDKQILKTD
+699 TDPED
-711 LEDKQILK
+711 E
-719 TDLEDKQILKTALEW
+719 QILKTALEL
-734 LEAKNKALKMKNK
+734 LEAKNKVQKAKNK
-747 AYEELELKAFH
+747 ADEELELKAFH
-758 QYKNLE
+758 QYKKLE
-764 INEIKDLI
+764 IEEIKDLI
-772 IKDKWLNSLKNALEN
+772 IKDKWLKRLKNALED
-787 KIQKRINAFIST
+787 KILKRINAFSSA

-804 SSYSNSLLELDKE
+804 ANYSNSLLELDKE

>member
-42 SDKAKNNMD
+42 SDKARNNNF

-83 KIAERNDLKGV
+83 KIAERNNLKGV

-106 GEGKAMMDTLSNL
+106 GEGKAMIDTLSNL
-119 VKIFADLSLGAHGA
+119 VKIFADLSLGTHGA

-187 YDPTCGSG
+187 YDPTCRSG

-206 KKGLTIYGQE
+206 TKGLTIYGQE
-216 KDISTTA
+216 KDISTRA
-223 LCKMNMILHNSATAD
+223 LCKMNTTLHNSATAD

-250 FFTTE
+250 LFTTE

-320 DTGKGAVILP
+320 NTGKGAVILP

-341 VIRKNL
+341 AIRKNL
-347 LMKGYIKGVI
+347 LIKGYIKGVI

-377 KENAHARKGVFMIDA
+377 KENACARKGVFMIDA

-406 DQDVQKMIDTFNAL
+406 DQDVQKMIDTFNAY

-438 DYNLNIPRYIASK
+438 DYNLNIARYIAAK
-451 QELEKDLFALINSPS
+451 QELEKDLFALINSHKAS
-466 YLPKNEIKA
+466 YLPKNEIEA
-475 YAPYFQVFKEL
+475 YAPYFRVFKEL
-486 KNMLF
+486 KNTLF

-506 ENIKELITQSLEY
+506 ENIKELITQSSEF
-519 QTFHASVLSA
+519 QTFHASVLNA
-529 FDRLELFTTF
+529 FDRLDLFETF

-590 FLLSF
+590 FLISF
-595 NGFRSAKEL
+595 NGFESTKNL
-604 RKLNPLK
+604 RKLTPLK

-647 EKETKELEALE
+647 EKETKELEELE

-699 TDLEDKQILKTD
+699 TDLEDKQILKT
-711 LEDKQILK
+711 
-719 TDLEDKQILKTALEW
+719 ALEL

-787 KIQKRINAFIST
+787 KIQKRINAFISA

>member
-23 MDASEYKNYVL
+23 MNASEYKNYVL

-42 SDKAKNNMD
+42 SDKARNNNF

-83 KIAERNDLKGV
+83 EIAEQNDLKGV

-106 GEGKAMMDTLSNL
+106 GEGKAMVDTLSNL

-206 KKGLTIYGQE
+206 KNGLTIYDQE
-216 KDISTTA
+216 KDISTRA
-223 LCKMNMILHNSATAD
+223 LCKMNMILHNSADAD
-238 IAKGGFSTLSNP
+238 IAKGGSSTLSNP
-250 FFTTE
+250 FFIK
-255 NGMLKTFDYVVAN
+255 NGMLQTFDYVVAN

-347 LMKGYIKGVI
+347 LTKGYIKGVI

-377 KENAHARKGVFMIDA
+377 KENARARKGVFLIDA

-406 DQDVQKMIDTFNAL
+406 EQDVQKMIDTFNAL

-438 DYNLNIPRYIASK
+438 DYNLNIARYIATK
-451 QELEKDLFALINSPS
+451 QESEKDLFALINSHKAS
-466 YLPKNEIKA
+466 YLPKNEIEA
-475 YAPYFQVFKEL
+475 YAPYFKVFKEL
-486 KNMLF
+486 KNTLF

-506 ENIKELITQSLEY
+506 QNIKDLITQSSEY
-519 QTFHASVLSA
+519 QAFHASVLNA
-529 FDRLELFTTF
+529 FDRLNLFETF
-539 NDLEPGFNPKTLIE
+539 DHLEPGFNPKTLIE

-559 LKEFEKVGIL
+559 LKEFEKVEIL

-595 NGFRSAKEL
+595 NDFLSAKEL
-604 RKLNPLK
+604 RELNPLK

-624 FVIQKTYY
+624 FVIQKTHY
-632 KSDLIPKNLIKQRFF
+632 KSDLIPKHLIKQRFF
-647 EKETKELEALE
+647 GKETKELEELE

-699 TDLEDKQILKTD
+699 TDPEDKKT
-711 LEDKQILK
+711 
-719 TDLEDKQILKTALEW
+719 LKTALEW

-747 AYEELELKAFH
+747 AHEELELKAFH

-787 KIQKRINAFIST
+787 KIQKRINAFISA

>member
-1 MAIKKSE
+1 
-8 LYSSLWAGA
+8 
-17 DSLRGG
+17 
-23 MDASEYKNYVL
+23 
-34 NLLFLKYI
+34 
-42 SDKAKNNMD
+42 
-51 SEIEVPQGCFYED
+51 
-64 ILALEGDK
+64 
-72 EIGDKLNKIIA
+72 
-83 KIAERNDLKGV
+83 
-94 IDSVDFNDNTKL
+94 
-106 GEGKAMMDTLSNL
+106 
-119 VKIFADLSLGAHGA
+119 
-133 LDDDLLGDAY
+133 
-143 EYLMRHFASESGKS
+143 
-157 KGQFYTPS
+157 
-165 EVSLLLS
+165 
-172 LLLGI
+172 
-177 DENTRQDKSI
+177 
-187 YDPTCGSG
+187 
-195 SLLLKASSLAG
+195 
-206 KKGLTIYGQE
+206 
-216 KDISTTA
+216 
-223 LCKMNMILHNSATAD
+223 
-238 IAKGGFSTLSNP
+238 
-250 FFTTE
+250 
-255 NGMLKTFDYVVAN
+255 
-268 PPFSLKNWTD
+268 
-278 GLSIDPKSKQ
+278 
-288 VINDSFNRFEDG
+288 
-300 TPPEK
+300 
-305 NGDFAFLLHIIKSLK
+305 
-320 DTGKGAVILP
+320 
-330 HGVLFR
+330 
-336 GNAEG
+336 
-341 VIRKNL
+341 
-347 LMKGYIKGVI
+347 MKGYIKGVI

-364 YGTSIPACVIVLD
+364 YGTSIPACVIILD

-406 DQDVQKMIDTFNAL
+406 DQDVQKMIDTFNAY

-438 DYNLNIPRYIASK
+438 DYNLNIPRYIAAK
-451 QELEKDLFALINSPS
+451 QESEKDLFALINSPS

-486 KNMLF
+486 KNTLF

-506 ENIKELITQSLEY
+506 ENIKDYITQSSEF

-529 FDRLELFTTF
+529 FDRLELLKTF

-559 LKEFEKVGIL
+559 LKEFEKIEIL
-569 DKYGVYQLFKD
+569 DKYGAYQLFKD

-595 NGFRSAKEL
+595 NGFSSAKEL

-632 KSDLIPKNLIKQRFF
+632 KSDLIPKHLIKQRFF
-647 EKETKELEALE
+647 EKETKELEELE

-699 TDLEDKQILKTD
+699 TNLE
-711 LEDKQILK
+711 E
-719 TDLEDKQILKTALEW
+719 EEILKTALAW
-734 LEAKNKALKMKNK
+734 LEAKNKTLKMKNK

-787 KIQKRINAFIST
+787 KIQKRINAFISA

-828 LKDLGLMG
+828 LKDLGLMGR

>member
-42 SDKAKNNMD
+42 SDKARNNNF

-177 DENTRQDKSI
+177 DANTRQDKSI

-206 KKGLTIYGQE
+206 KNGLTIYGQE

-238 IAKGGFSTLSNP
+238 IAKGGSSTLSNP
-250 FFTTE
+250 LFIK
-255 NGMLKTFDYVVAN
+255 NGMLQTFDYVVAN

-288 VINDSFNRFEDG
+288 VINDHFNRFEDG

-320 DTGKGAVILP
+320 NTGKGAVILP

-347 LMKGYIKGVI
+347 LTKGYIKGVI

-377 KENAHARKGVFMIDA
+377 KENAHARKGVFLIDA

-406 DQDVQKMIDTFNAL
+406 EQDVQKMIDTFNAY
-420 KEIPYYS
+420 KEIPHYS

-438 DYNLNIPRYIASK
+438 GYNLNIPRYIAAK
-451 QELEKDLFALINSPS
+451 QESEKDLFALINSPS

-486 KNMLF
+486 KNTLF

-506 ENIKELITQSLEY
+506 ENIKELITQSSEF
-519 QTFHASVLSA
+519 QTFHTSVLNA
-529 FDRLELFTTF
+529 FDRLELLTTF

-559 LKEFEKVGIL
+559 LYEFEKIEIL

-595 NGFRSAKEL
+595 NGFLSAKEL
-604 RKLNPLK
+604 RELTPLK

-632 KSDLIPKNLIKQRFF
+632 KSDLIPKHLIKQRFF
-647 EKETKELEALE
+647 EQEAKESEELE

-699 TDLEDKQILKTD
+699 TDPEDKK
-711 LEDKQILK
+711 
-719 TDLEDKQILKTALEW
+719 ILKTALAL

-758 QYKNLE
+758 QYKNLKL
-764 INEIKDLI
+764 NEIKDLI

-787 KIQKRINAFIST
+787 KILKRINAFISA
-799 LNEII
+799 LNGII

>member
-42 SDKAKNNMD
+42 SDKARNNNF

-83 KIAERNDLKGV
+83 KIAERNELEGV

-223 LCKMNMILHNSATAD
+223 LCKMNMILHNSADAD
-238 IAKGGFSTLSNP
+238 IAKGGSSTLSNP
-250 FFTTE
+250 LFTTE

-320 DTGKGAVILP
+320 NTGKGAVILP

-347 LMKGYIKGVI
+347 LLKGYIKGVI

-364 YGTSIPACVIVLD
+364 YGTSIPACVIILD

-406 DQDVQKMIDTFNAL
+406 DQDVQKMIDTFNAS

-438 DYNLNIPRYIASK
+438 DYNLNIPRYIAAKPES
-451 QELEKDLFALINSPS
+451 EKDLFALINSHKAS
-466 YLPKNEIKA
+466 YLPKNEIEI
-475 YAPYFQVFKEL
+475 YDPYFRVFKEL
-486 KNMLF
+486 KNTLF

-506 ENIKELITQSLEY
+506 ENIKDLITQSLEY

-529 FDRLELFTTF
+529 FDRLDLFETF
-539 NDLEPGFNPKTLIE
+539 EHLEPGFNPKTLIE
-553 SVCSKV
+553 SVCSRV
-559 LKEFEKVGIL
+559 LKEFEKIEIL

-595 NGFRSAKEL
+595 NGFLSAKNL

-647 EKETKELEALE
+647 EKEAKELEELE

-673 EHSNE
+673 EHSSE
-678 EGLFDGLKIN
+678 EGLFDELKIN

-699 TDLEDKQILKTD
+699 TDLEDKK
-711 LEDKQILK
+711 
-719 TDLEDKQILKTALEW
+719 ILKTALEF

-747 AYEELELKAFH
+747 AHEELELKAFH
-758 QYKNLE
+758 QYKNLK

-787 KIQKRINAFIST
+787 KILKRINAFTSA
-799 LNEII
+799 LNGII
-804 SSYSNSLLELDKE
+804 QTYSNSLLELDKE

>member
-34 NLLFLKYI
+34 ILLFLKYI
-42 SDKAKNNMD
+42 SDKARNDAKNNTY

-83 KIAERNDLKGV
+83 EIAERNGLKGV

-106 GEGKAMMDTLSNL
+106 GEGKAMIDTLSNL

-177 DENTRQDKSI
+177 DENTKQDKSI

-206 KKGLTIYGQE
+206 KNGLTIYGQE

-223 LCKMNMILHNSATAD
+223 LCRMNMILHNSTDAD
-238 IAKGGFSTLSNP
+238 IAKGGSSTLSNP
-250 FFTTE
+250 FFIK
-255 NGMLKTFDYVVAN
+255 NGMLQTFDYVVAN

-278 GLSIDPKSKQ
+278 GLSIDYKSKQ
-288 VINDSFNRFEDG
+288 VINDNFNRFEDG

-336 GNAEG
+336 GNAEAQ
-341 VIRKNL
+341 IRKNL
-347 LMKGYIKGVI
+347 LTKGYIKSVI

-377 KENAHARKGVFMIDA
+377 KENARARKGVFMIDA

-406 DQDVQKMIDTFNAL
+406 EQDVQKMIDTFNAL

-438 DYNLNIPRYIASK
+438 DYNLNIVRYIAAK
-451 QELEKDLFALINSPS
+451 QESEKDLFALINSHKAS
-466 YLPKNEIKA
+466 YLPKNEIEA
-475 YAPYFQVFKEL
+475 YAPYFKAFKEL
-486 KNMLF
+486 KNTLF

-506 ENIKELITQSLEY
+506 EDIKDYITQSSEY

-529 FDRLELFTTF
+529 FDRLELLTTF

-559 LKEFEKVGIL
+559 LKEFEKVEIL

-595 NGFRSAKEL
+595 NDFLSAKEL

-611 DKNKKANYLEEPD
+611 DKNKKSNYLEEPD
-624 FVIQKTYY
+624 FIIQKTHY

-647 EKETKELEALE
+647 EKETKELEELE

-699 TDLEDKQILKTD
+699 TDLEDKK
-711 LEDKQILK
+711 
-719 TDLEDKQILKTALEW
+719 ILKTALEL
-734 LEAKNKALKMKNK
+734 LEAKNKALKTKNK

-758 QYKNLE
+758 QYKNLKLD
-764 INEIKDLI
+764 EIKDLI
-772 IKDKWLNSLKNALEN
+772 IQDKWLKSLKNALEN
-787 KIQKRINAFIST
+787 KILKRINAFTSA
-799 LNEII
+799 LNGII
-804 SSYSNSLLELDKE
+804 LNYSNSLLELDKE

>member
-42 SDKAKNNMD
+42 SDKARSNMD
-51 SEIEVPQGCFYED
+51 SEIEVPKGCFYED

-119 VKIFADLSLGAHGA
+119 VKIFADLSLGTHGA

-206 KKGLTIYGQE
+206 EKGLTIYGQE

-223 LCKMNMILHNSATAD
+223 LCRMNMILHNRTDHD
-238 IAKGGFSTLSNP
+238 IAKGGSSTLSNP
-250 FFTTE
+250 LYLDEKT
-255 NGMLKTFDYVVAN
+255 GMLKTFDYVVAN

-278 GLSIDPKSKQ
+278 GLSMDPKSKQ
-288 VINDSFNRFEDG
+288 VINDRFNRFEDG

-320 DTGKGAVILP
+320 NTGKGAVILP

-364 YGTSIPACVIVLD
+364 YGTSIPACVIILD

-406 DQDVQKMIDTFNAL
+406 DQDVQKMIDTFNAY

-438 DYNLNIPRYIASK
+438 DYNLNIPRYIAAK
-451 QELEKDLFALINSPS
+451 QESEKDLFALINSPS

-475 YAPYFQVFKEL
+475 YDPYFKVFKEL
-486 KNMLF
+486 KNTLF

-529 FDRLELFTTF
+529 FDRLELSTTF
-539 NDLEPGFNPKTLIE
+539 NDLKPGFNPKTLIDK
-553 SVCSKV
+553 VCSKV
-559 LKEFEKVGIL
+559 LKEFEKVEIL
-569 DKYGVYQLFKD
+569 DKYGAYQLFKD

-595 NGFRSAKEL
+595 NGFISAKEL
-604 RKLNPLK
+604 R
-611 DKNKKANYLEEPD
+611 
-624 FVIQKTYY
+624 
-632 KSDLIPKNLIKQRFF
+632 
-647 EKETKELEALE
+647 EL
-658 NALNEKEALLDEFIE
+658 
-673 EHSNE
+673 
-678 EGLFDGLKIN
+678 
-688 ESVLKKELKNA
+688 
-699 TDLEDKQILKTD
+699 TP
-711 LEDKQILK
+711 
-719 TDLEDKQILKTALEW
+719 
-734 LEAKNKALKMKNK
+734 
-747 AYEELELKAFH
+747 
-758 QYKNLE
+758 
-764 INEIKDLI
+764 
-772 IKDKWLNSLKNALEN
+772 
-787 KIQKRINAFIST
+787 
-799 LNEII
+799 
-804 SSYSNSLLELDKE
+804 
-817 VKESESKVLEH
+817 
-828 LKDLGLMG
+828 